1 MKMKLFKN
9 PNRRRKL
16 RISYQ
21 SPQFTRY
28 YDLDL
33 DDLNMLV
40 MKLQNNER
48 LTEFENE
55 RYGWYILTLME
66 IVLENNKFKTKPAY
80 EKEEIRDYQYYDL
93 LCGLTKFNFNKGS
106 SIFSYGYR
114 IGYTAALHYYKN
126 KSKEET
132 RKEKL
137 QEYIDDTYKEYLD
150 EITSHKV
157 NNVNIDRG

>member
-1 MKMKLFKN
+1 MKIALFKN

-16 RISYQ
+16 KISYT

-33 DDLNMLV
+33 ADLEYLV
-40 MKLQNNER
+40 QKLQNNDR
-48 LTEFENE
+48 LTEFEND
-55 RYGWYILTLME
+55 RYGWYIMTLIE
-66 IVLENNKFKTKPAY
+66 IVLENKKFKNKPVL

-93 LCGLTKFNFNKGS
+93 LCGLTKFNFNKGT

-114 IGYTAALHYYKN
+114 IGYTAAIHYYRDKN
-126 KSKEET
+126 KEEA

-157 NNVNIDRG
+157 NNINIDRG

>member
-40 MKLQNNER
+40 MKLQSNER

-106 SIFSYGYR
+106 
-114 IGYTAALHYYKN
+114 
-126 KSKEET
+126 
-132 RKEKL
+132 
-137 QEYIDDTYKEYLD
+137 
-150 EITSHKV
+150 
-157 NNVNIDRG
+157 